1 MNPTVAYN
9 RRDLLKT
16 LGGGIANLGF
26 ASLLAQD
33 RALASPASLDAGL
46 LPKPHFAPKAK
57 NIISIFCYG
66 GPSHIDTFDPKPAL
80 EKYAGEVMSGVG
92 AVVVSQGNPGGLMP
106 SPWKFKKY
114 GQSGI
119 EVSDLFPNVA
129 RHVDDLAV
137 IRSMYT
143 TSNDHGPALYQMNTG
158 TVLAGH
164 PSVGSWL
171 TYGLGSENQNLPGF
185 VVFTDNRGGPIN
197 GQPNWGAGFMPAAY
211 QGTQFR
217 SSGEPIV
224 DLKPPKEV
232 SRERQ
237 RKWLDLLANLN
248 RAHLAQNPGDTEL
261 SARIQSYEL
270 AYRMQ
275 VHATETIDISK
286 ENEATR
292 KLYGL
297 DDKQTQYF
305 GRQALLARRLV
316 ERGVR
321 VVQLYSGGGNHEPT
335 WDQHWSLQHFHTMH
349 AGETD
354 GPIAGLITDLKQRG
368 LFEETLIVWHG
379 EFGRMPISQR
389 LDGRDHNPYGFT
401 VWLAGGG
408 VKGGTVVGATDQF
421 GYKAVENRKSVYDLH
436 ATLMHLMGLN
446 HEKLT
451 YHHNGRDM
459 RLTDVHGNLINE
471 ILA

>member
-1 MNPTVAYN
+1 MKPTVAMN
-9 RRDLLKT
+9 RRDLMKV
-16 LGGGIANLGF
+16 LGGGLANVG
-26 ASLLAQD
+26 LAATLAGD
-33 RALASPASLDAGL
+33 RAFGGEQADGL
-46 LPKPHFAPKAK
+46 PSPHFAPKAK
-57 NIISIFCYG
+57 SVISIFCYG
-66 GPSHIDTFDPKPAL
+66 GPSQIDTFDPKPDLAR
-80 EKYAGEVMSGVG
+80 YAGEVMTGVG
-92 AVVVSQGNPGGLMP
+92 EVVVSQGNPGGLMP
-106 SPWKFKKY
+106 SPWAFKKY

-119 EVSDLFPNVA
+119 EVSELFPQVA
-129 RHVDDLAV
+129 GHVDDLAV

-143 TSNDHGPALYQMNTG
+143 SSNDHGPALYQMNTG

-171 TYGLGSENQNLPGF
+171 TYGLGSENSNLPGY
-185 VVFTDNRGGPIN
+185 VVFTDHRGGPIN
-197 GQPNWGAGFMPAAY
+197 GQPNWGAGFMPAAF

-217 SSGEPIV
+217 STGDPIV
-224 DLKPPKEV
+224 DLRPPKEV
-232 SRERQ
+232 SRDRQ
-237 RKWLDLLANLN
+237 RKWLDLLRDLN
-248 RAHLAQNPGDTEL
+248 REHLALNPEDNEL

-270 AYRMQ
+270 AYNMQ
-275 VHATETIDISK
+275 VHATEAIDISK
-286 ENEATR
+286 ESEATR

-297 DDKQTQYF
+297 DEDRTRFF
-305 GRQALLARRLV
+305 GRQALMARRLV

-335 WDQHWSLQHFHTMH
+335 WDQHWSLKYFHTMH

-368 LFEETLIVWHG
+368 LLDETLIIWHG

-408 VKGGTVVGATDQF
+408 TKGGTVVGATDHF
-421 GYKAVENRKSVYDLH
+421 GYKAVEDRKSVYDLH
-436 ATLMHLMGLN
+436 ATVLHLMGLD

-459 RLTDVHGNLINE
+459 RLTDVHGNLIRE
-471 ILA
+471 IMA

>member
-1 MNPTVAYN
+1 MTPTVALN
-9 RRDLLKT
+9 RRELMKV
-16 LGGGIANLGF
+16 LGGGLANVG
-26 ASLLAQD
+26 
-33 RALASPASLDAGL
+33 LASVLARDGALGASGGSGVPA
-46 LPKPHFAPKAK
+46 PHFAPKAK
-57 NIISIFCYG
+57 SVISIFCYG
-66 GPSHIDTFDPKPAL
+66 GPSHVDTFDPKPEL
-80 EKYAGEVMSGVG
+80 DRYAGEVMTGVG
-92 AVVVSQGNPGGLMP
+92 EVVVSQGNPGGLMP

-114 GQSGI
+114 GQSGL
-119 EVSDLFPNVA
+119 EVSELFPQVA
-129 RHVDDLAV
+129 QHVDDIAV
-137 IRSMYT
+137 IRSMHT
-143 TSNDHGPALYQMNTG
+143 LSNDHGPALYQMNTG

-171 TYGLGSENQNLPGF
+171 TYGLGSENQNLPGY
-185 VVFTDNRGGPIN
+185 VVFTDHRGGPIN
-197 GQPNWGAGFMPAAY
+197 GQPNWGAGFMPAAF

-217 SSGEPIV
+217 STGDPIV
-224 DLKPPKEV
+224 DLRPPKEI

-237 RKWLDLLANLN
+237 RKWLDLLQDLN
-248 RAHLAQNPGDTEL
+248 REHLAQNPEDNEL
-261 SARIQSYEL
+261 AARIQSYEL
-270 AYRMQ
+270 AYNMQ
-275 VHATETIDISK
+275 VHATEAIDISK
-286 ENEATR
+286 ESEATR

-297 DDKQTQYF
+297 DEERTRFF
-305 GRQALLARRLV
+305 GRQALMARRLV

-354 GPIAGLITDLKQRG
+354 GPIAGLLTDLKQRG
-368 LFEETLIVWHG
+368 LLDDTLVVWHG

-421 GYKAVENRKSVYDLH
+421 GYRAVESPKSVYDLH
-436 ATLMHLMGLN
+436 ATLMHLMGLD
-446 HEKLT
+446 HERLT

-459 RLTDVHGNLINE
+459 RLTDVHGNLISE
-471 ILA
+471 IFA

>member
-1 MNPTVAYN
+1 
-9 RRDLLKT
+9 
-16 LGGGIANLGF
+16 
-26 ASLLAQD
+26 
-33 RALASPASLDAGL
+33 
-46 LPKPHFAPKAK
+46 
-57 NIISIFCYG
+57 
-66 GPSHIDTFDPKPAL
+66 
-80 EKYAGEVMSGVG
+80 
-92 AVVVSQGNPGGLMP
+92 
-106 SPWKFKKY
+106 
-114 GQSGI
+114 
-119 EVSDLFPNVA
+119 
-129 RHVDDLAV
+129 
-137 IRSMYT
+137 
-143 TSNDHGPALYQMNTG
+143 MNTG

-211 QGTQFR
+211 QGTQFS
-217 SSGEPIV
+217 SSGEPLV
-224 DLKPPKEV
+224 DLMPPKEV

-305 GRQALLARRLV
+305 GRQALMARRLV

-321 VVQLYSGGGNHEPT
+321 VVQLYSGGVNQV
-335 WDQHWSLQHFHTMH
+335 QHIDCS
-349 AGETD
+349 
-354 GPIAGLITDLKQRG
+354 K
-368 LFEETLIVWHG
+368 
-379 EFGRMPISQR
+379 
-389 LDGRDHNPYGFT
+389 
-401 VWLAGGG
+401 
-408 VKGGTVVGATDQF
+408 
-421 GYKAVENRKSVYDLH
+421 
-436 ATLMHLMGLN
+436 
-446 HEKLT
+446 
-451 YHHNGRDM
+451 
-459 RLTDVHGNLINE
+459 
-471 ILA
+471 